1 MSENF
6 SLDQIVADV
15 RSAAS
20 DCGAMI
26 VDAIVSL
33 GSIAIPV
40 AEVTIPEFPRLI
52 GHVKPKLVYLST
64 TSFEAREQIID
75 ALETDDETALSHG
88 STKKLISAW
97 RSRNGETCRIVLAL
111 MSDAVVHVLVQ
122 EAEWFSEF
130 EAAAEALSEEM
141 DALLQEIDH
150 KGRIAE
156 RNKLSSYVKQLI
168 ADPRF
173 SASKVGVAKRTVL
186 AEALFPDLEQTVI
199 RSIVEQAESD
209 FWLATAGR
217 KS

>member
-1 MSENF
+1 MSEDF
-6 SLDQIVADV
+6 SLDQIVANA
-15 RSAAS
+15 RAAAS

-26 VDAIVSL
+26 VEAIVSL
-33 GSIAIPV
+33 ESIPV
-40 AEVTIPEFPRLI
+40 AAVTSSEFPRLI
-52 GHVKPKLVYLST
+52 AHVKPKLVYVST
-64 TSFEAREQIID
+64 TTFDAREQIMD
-75 ALETDDETALSHG
+75 ALGTDDETSLDHG
-88 STKKLISAW
+88 SSKKLISAW

-111 MSDAVVHVLVQ
+111 MCDVVLHVLVQ
-122 EAEWFSEF
+122 DAEWFADF
-130 EAAAEALSEEM
+130 EAAAEALSAEL
-141 DALLQEIDH
+141 DTLQQEIDQ

-173 SASKVGVAKRTVL
+173 SAAKVGVAKRTVL
-186 AEALFPDLEQTVI
+186 AEALFPDLEQNVI